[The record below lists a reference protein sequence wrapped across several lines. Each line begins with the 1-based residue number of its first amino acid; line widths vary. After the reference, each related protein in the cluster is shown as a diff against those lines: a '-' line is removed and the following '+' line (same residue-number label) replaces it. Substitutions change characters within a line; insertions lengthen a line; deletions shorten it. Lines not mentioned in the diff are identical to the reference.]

1 MKRSFI
7 CLFFLSF
14 FIASGPSH
22 AIEVV
27 VEMAGAEDFVQLK
40 GGIQKTIAA
49 RCLSAN
55 TLPGDGGTLSVSL
68 MQLGETISFDAVL
81 DSQPP
86 RAFHRDVGSRG
97 EISGVI
103 DLMIEEILI
112 GKARSAAAPFP
123 APAPREKP
131 LVEVAA
137 PPPVESGIELPFV
150 ATSLAVLGGT
160 IFVSDGKTLYRM
172 EGDRAVP
179 YWRTP
184 GSAKIYRIY
193 PYQDSLLAVTNR
205 RESFHTYRIRGSET
219 VQSWERCVIPLGDTL
234 VMSRLMTDLMFS
246 DGVNYWENPVTGT
259 GEAYEFPQGFD
270 FVSARV
276 ADVVPSQ
283 SGLETIAF
291 DKLGRVTLL
300 NGKNPLW
307 ASETK
312 LATLP
317 LYFESKVDEP
327 DARYYLMPRILPYKD
342 GVITIANEQGSWK
355 FLRNVKYYDSSRI
368 LMLDPGKSGGGERDL
383 VTIRN
388 HYCADIALDEGDLI
402 VLVVKK
408 STSLVQ
414 RIDL

>member
-7 CLFFLSF
+7 CLFFLYF
-14 FIASGPSH
+14 FIASSPSH

-27 VEMAGAEDFVQLK
+27 VEMTGAEDFAQLK
-40 GGIQKTIAA
+40 DGIQKTITA
-49 RCLSAN
+49 RCLAAD
-55 TLPGDGGTLSVSL
+55 TLPGDGATLSVSL

-86 RAFHRDVGSRG
+86 KAFHRDVGSRG
-97 EISGVI
+97 ELSGVI
-103 DLMIEEILI
+103 DLMIEEIVI
-112 GKARSAAAPFP
+112 GKARPAAVPSP
-123 APAPREKP
+123 APGEKP

-137 PPPVESGIELPFV
+137 PPPIESGIELPFI
-150 ATSLAVLGGT
+150 ATSLAVLDGA

-179 YWRTP
+179 FWSTP

-193 PYQDSLLAVTNR
+193 PYRDSLLAVTNR
-205 RESFHTYRIRGSET
+205 RESFHTYQIRGSGT

-259 GEAYEFPQGFD
+259 GEAYEFPRGFD
-270 FVSARV
+270 FVSARA
-276 ADVVPSQ
+276 ADVLPSQ
-283 SGLETIAF
+283 NGLETVAF
-291 DKLGRVTLL
+291 DKLGRITLL

-307 ASETK
+307 SSETK

-317 LYFESKVDEP
+317 LYFENKVDEP
-327 DARYYLMPRILPYKD
+327 DARYYLMPRILPYKN
-342 GVITIANEQGSWK
+342 GVITIANEQGPWK

-368 LMLDPGKSGGGERDL
+368 LMLNPGRSGDGERDL

-408 STSLVQ
+408 STSLLQ